1 MEVSPATERLV
12 TLEMAREKR
21 RFVCQECGYT
31 TPRSL
36 GRCPG
41 CQSWQSFA
49 EEIEQLTTSSKHRG
63 IGQASREPEPISQV
77 MASEVERHL
86 TGMSEF
92 DRVLGG
98 GIVPGSVVLIGGD
111 PGIGKST
118 LLLQASD
125 ALSRNYGDILYVSGE
140 ESVSQTKLR
149 ATRLG
154 VVSDTLYVLCE
165 NDLEQIEKHIQTLNP
180 KVVIVDSIQAVYL
193 SSIQSAPGSV
203 TQIRECAGR
212 LLICAKN
219 RNVPV
224 FLVGHVTKDGTL
236 AGPRILEHMVDT
248 VLYFEGEQHHI
259 YRVLRAIKNRFGST
273 NEIGIFEMQNRG
285 LVDVMNPSELFLSNS
300 EEEVAGSIVVS
311 SMEGT
316 RPLLME
322 VQALV
327 VPTNHGNPRN
337 TATGVDRHRI
347 ALLIAVLNKRVG
359 IDVGGADVFVNITG
373 GLRVAEPGIDLGVL
387 MAIASSYREIPID
400 RQTVM
405 IGEVGL
411 GGEIRPVTHVERRI
425 REAAK
430 LGFTRAIFPEYNR
443 KGLEIEEHIELIGVK
458 DVYDSLSALL

>member
-1 MEVSPATERLV
+1 
-12 TLEMAREKR
+12 MAREKR
-21 RFVCQECGYT
+21 RFVCQECGYI

-49 EEIEQLTTSSKHRG
+49 EEIEQLAASSKHRG

-77 MASEVERHL
+77 VASEVERHL

-154 VVSDTLYVLCE
+154 VTSDTLFVLCE

-180 KVVIVDSIQAVYL
+180 KVIIVDSIQAVYL

-285 LVDVMNPSELFLSNS
+285 LVDVMNPSELFLSNR
-300 EEEVAGSIVVS
+300 EEEVSGSIVVS

-458 DVYDSLSALL
+458 DVYGSLSALL

>member
-1 MEVSPATERLV
+1 
-12 TLEMAREKR
+12 MAREKR

-36 GRCPG
+36 GRCPE
-41 CQSWQSFA
+41 CKSWQSFA
-49 EEIEQLTTSSKHRG
+49 EEIEELATSSKHRG
-63 IGQASREPEPISQV
+63 IGQASREPEPISKIT
-77 MASEVERHL
+77 AGEVERHL
-86 TGMSEF
+86 TGMLEF

-165 NDLEQIEKHIQTLNP
+165 NNLEQIEKHIETLKP

-212 LLICAKN
+212 LLVCAKN

-285 LVDVMNPSELFLSNS
+285 LVDVMNPSELFLTNR
-300 EEEVAGSIVVS
+300 EEEVSGSVVVS
-311 SMEGT
+311 SIEGT

-327 VPTNHGNPRN
+327 VPTNYGNPRN

-387 MAIASSYREIPID
+387 IAIASSYREMPVD

-411 GGEIRPVTHVERRI
+411 GGEIRPVTHVERRV

-430 LGFTRAIFPEYNR
+430 LGFRRAIFPEYNR
-443 KGLEIEEHIELIGVK
+443 KGLEIEEDIELIGVK

>member
-1 MEVSPATERLV
+1 
-12 TLEMAREKR
+12 MAREKR
-21 RFVCQECGYT
+21 KFVCQECGYT
-31 TPRSL
+31 TPKTL

-41 CQSWQSFA
+41 CKSWQSFA
-49 EEIEQLTTSSKHRG
+49 EEVETLITPSRQRG

-77 MASEVERHL
+77 TASEVERHL
-86 TGMSEF
+86 TGMLEF

-125 ALSRNYGDILYVSGE
+125 ALSQNYGDVLYVSGE

-154 VVSDTLYVLCE
+154 VMSDTLYVLCE
-165 NDLEQIEKHIQTLNP
+165 NNLEQIEKHIESRKP
-180 KVVIVDSIQAVYL
+180 KVVIIDSIQAVYL

-203 TQIRECAGR
+203 TQVRECTGH

-219 RNVPV
+219 RNIPV
-224 FLVGHVTKDGTL
+224 FLVGHVTKEGAI

-248 VLYFEGEQHHI
+248 VLYFEGERHHI

-273 NEIGIFEMQNRG
+273 NEIGIFEMQNTG
-285 LVDVMNPSELFLSNS
+285 LVDVMNPSEIFLSNR
-300 EEEVAGSIVVS
+300 EEQVSGSVIVS

-327 VPTNHGNPRN
+327 VPTNYSNPRN
-337 TATGVDRHRI
+337 TAAGVDRHRI

-359 IDVGGADVFVNITG
+359 IDVGDADVFVNITG
-373 GLRVAEPGIDLGVL
+373 GLHVDEPGIDLGVL
-387 MAIASSYREIPID
+387 MAISSSHRDIPVD
-400 RQTVM
+400 RQTVI

-411 GGEIRPVTHVERRI
+411 GGEIRPVTHVDRRI

-430 LGFTRAIFPEYNR
+430 LGFKRAIFPEYNR
-443 KGLEIEEHIELIGVK
+443 KNLDIDVDIELVGVS
-458 DVYDSLSALL
+458 DVYDSLGALL

>member
-1 MEVSPATERLV
+1 
-12 TLEMAREKR
+12 MAREKR
-21 RFVCQECGYT
+21 KFVCQECGYT
-31 TPRSL
+31 TPKTL
-36 GRCPG
+36 GRCPS
-41 CQSWQSFA
+41 CKSWQSFA
-49 EEIEQLTTSSKHRG
+49 EEVETLITPSRQRG

-77 MASEVERHL
+77 TASEVERHL

-98 GIVPGSVVLIGGD
+98 GIVPGAVVLIGGD

-125 ALSRNYGDILYVSGE
+125 ALSRNYGDVLYVSGE

-154 VVSDTLYVLCE
+154 VKSDKLYVLCE
-165 NDLEQIEKHIQTLNP
+165 NNLEQIEKHIEAQKP
-180 KVVIVDSIQAVYL
+180 KVVVIDSIQAVYL
-193 SSIQSAPGSV
+193 TSIQSAPGSV
-203 TQIRECAGR
+203 TQIRECTGH

-219 RNVPV
+219 RNIPI
-224 FLVGHVTKDGTL
+224 FLVGHVTKEGAI
-236 AGPRILEHMVDT
+236 AGPRVLEHMVDT
-248 VLYFEGEQHHI
+248 VLYFEGEGHHI

-273 NEIGIFEMQNRG
+273 NEIGIFEMRNTG
-285 LVDVMNPSELFLSNS
+285 LADVMNPSEIFLSDR
-300 EEEVAGSIVVS
+300 EEQVSGSVVVS

-327 VPTNHGNPRN
+327 VPTNYGNPRN
-337 TATGVDRHRI
+337 TAAGVDRHRI

-359 IDVGGADVFVNITG
+359 IDVGDSDVFVNITG
-373 GLRVAEPGIDLGVL
+373 GLRIDEPGIDLGVL
-387 MAIASSYREIPID
+387 MAISSSHRDMPID

-411 GGEIRPVTHVERRI
+411 GGEIRPVTHVDRRI

-430 LGFTRAIFPEYNR
+430 LGFRRAIFPEYNR
-443 KGLEIEEHIELIGVK
+443 KGLNIDDDIELVGVK
-458 DVYDSLSALL
+458 DVYDSLAALLE

>member
-1 MEVSPATERLV
+1 
-12 TLEMAREKR
+12 MAREKR
-21 RFVCQECGYT
+21 KFVCQECGYT
-31 TPRSL
+31 TPKTL

-41 CQSWQSFA
+41 CKSWQSFA
-49 EEIEQLTTSSKHRG
+49 EEVEALITPERHRG
-63 IGQASREPEPISQV
+63 IGQVSREPEPISQV
-77 MASEVERHL
+77 KASDVERHL
-86 TGMSEF
+86 TGMLEF

-125 ALSRNYGDILYVSGE
+125 ALSRNYGEVLYVSGE

-154 VVSDTLYVLCE
+154 VRSDTLYVLCE
-165 NDLEQIEKHIQTLNP
+165 NNLEQIEKHIEARKP
-180 KVVIVDSIQAVYL
+180 KVVIIDSIQAVYL

-203 TQIRECAGR
+203 TQVRECTGH

-219 RNVPV
+219 RNIPI
-224 FLVGHVTKDGTL
+224 FLVGHVTKEGTI

-248 VLYFEGEQHHI
+248 VLYFEGERHHI
-259 YRVLRAIKNRFGST
+259 YRVLRSIKNRFGST
-273 NEIGIFEMQNRG
+273 NEIGIFEMQNTG
-285 LVDVMNPSELFLSNS
+285 LVDVMNPSEIFLNDR
-300 EEEVAGSIVVS
+300 EEQVSGSVIVS

-327 VPTNHGNPRN
+327 VPTNYSNPRN
-337 TATGVDRHRI
+337 TATGVDRQRI

-359 IDVGGADVFVNITG
+359 IDVGDADVFVNITG
-373 GLRVAEPGIDLGVL
+373 GLRVDEPGIDLGVL
-387 MAIASSYREIPID
+387 MAISSSHRDIPVD
-400 RQTVM
+400 RQTVI

-411 GGEIRPVTHVERRI
+411 GGEIRPVTHVDRRI
-425 REAAK
+425 QEAAK
-430 LGFTRAIFPEYNR
+430 LGFKRAIFPEYNR
-443 KGLEIEEHIELIGVK
+443 KGLDIDIDIELVGVS
-458 DVYDSLSALL
+458 DVYDSLGALL

>member
-1 MEVSPATERLV
+1 
-12 TLEMAREKR
+12 MAREKR
-21 RFVCQECGYT
+21 RFVCQECGYA
-31 TPRSL
+31 TPREL

-41 CQSWQSFA
+41 CKSWQSFA
-49 EEIEQLTTSSKHRG
+49 EEIEVPASSSMARRG
-63 IGQASREPEPISQV
+63 IGQTTSRPEPISQV
-77 MASEVERHL
+77 TASDVERHL
-86 TGMSEF
+86 TGMAEF

-125 ALSRNYGDILYVSGE
+125 ALSRNYGDVLYVSGE

-154 VVSDTLYVLCE
+154 VSSDTLYVLCE
-165 NDLEQIEKHIQTLNP
+165 NNLEQVEKHIETCRP
-180 KVVIVDSIQAVYL
+180 KVVIIDSIQTVYL
-193 SSIQSAPGSV
+193 PSIQSAPGSV
-203 TQIRECAGR
+203 TQIRECTGT
-212 LLICAKN
+212 LLATAKGKN
-219 RNVPV
+219 LPI
-224 FLVGHVTKDGTL
+224 FLVGHVTKEGAL
-236 AGPRILEHMVDT
+236 AGPRVLEHMVDT
-248 VLYFEGEQHHI
+248 VLYFEGERHHI
-259 YRVLRAIKNRFGST
+259 YRVLRANKNRFGST
-273 NEIGIFEMQNRG
+273 NEIGIFEMQSKG
-285 LVDVMNPSELFLSNS
+285 LVDVLNPSELFLSNR
-300 EEEVAGSIVVS
+300 EEEVSGSVVVS

-327 VPTNHGNPRN
+327 VPSNYSNPRN

-359 IDVGGADVFVNITG
+359 IDVGDSDVFVNITG
-373 GLRVAEPGIDLGVL
+373 GLRIDEPGIDLGVL
-387 MAIASSYREIPID
+387 LAITSNHRDIPID
-400 RQTVM
+400 KRTVV

-411 GGEIRPVTHVERRI
+411 GGEIRPVTHVERRL

-430 LGFTRAIFPEYNR
+430 LGFERAIFPEYNR
-443 KGLEIEEHIELIGVK
+443 KGLEIEEGIELVGVS

>member
-1 MEVSPATERLV
+1 
-12 TLEMAREKR
+12 MAREKR
-21 RFVCQECGYT
+21 KFVCQECGYT
-31 TPRSL
+31 TPKTL
-36 GRCPG
+36 GRCPS
-41 CQSWQSFA
+41 CKSWQSFA
-49 EEIEQLTTSSKHRG
+49 EEVETLITPSRQRG

-77 MASEVERHL
+77 TASEVERHL
-86 TGMSEF
+86 TGMLEF

-125 ALSRNYGDILYVSGE
+125 ALSRNYGDVLYVSGE

-154 VVSDTLYVLCE
+154 VMSDTLYVLCE
-165 NDLEQIEKHIQTLNP
+165 NNLEQIEKHIEARKP
-180 KVVIVDSIQAVYL
+180 KVVIIDSIQAVYL

-203 TQIRECAGR
+203 TQVRECTGH

-219 RNVPV
+219 RNIPV
-224 FLVGHVTKDGTL
+224 FLVGHVTKEGAI

-248 VLYFEGEQHHI
+248 VLYFEGERHHI

-273 NEIGIFEMQNRG
+273 NEIGIFEMQNTG
-285 LVDVMNPSELFLSNS
+285 LVDVMNPSEIFLSNR
-300 EEEVAGSIVVS
+300 EEQVSGAVIVS

-327 VPTNHGNPRN
+327 VPTNYSNPRN
-337 TATGVDRHRI
+337 TAAGVDRHRI

-359 IDVGGADVFVNITG
+359 IDVGDADVFVNITG
-373 GLRVAEPGIDLGVL
+373 GLHVDEPGIDLGVL
-387 MAIASSYREIPID
+387 MAISSSHRDIPVD
-400 RQTVM
+400 RQTVI

-411 GGEIRPVTHVERRI
+411 GGEIRPVTHVDRRI

-430 LGFTRAIFPEYNR
+430 LGFKRAIFPEYNR
-443 KGLEIEEHIELIGVK
+443 KNLDIDVDIELVGVS
-458 DVYDSLSALL
+458 DVYDSLGALL

>member
-1 MEVSPATERLV
+1 
-12 TLEMAREKR
+12 MAREKR
-21 RFVCQECGYT
+21 KFVCQECGYT
-31 TPRSL
+31 TPKTL
-36 GRCPG
+36 GRCPS
-41 CQSWQSFA
+41 CKSWQSFA
-49 EEIEQLTTSSKHRG
+49 EEVEDLITPSRHRG
-63 IGQASREPEPISQV
+63 IGQVSREPEPISEV
-77 MASEVERHL
+77 TASEVERHL
-86 TGMSEF
+86 TGMLEF

-125 ALSRNYGDILYVSGE
+125 ALSRNYGDVLYVSGE

-154 VVSDTLYVLCE
+154 VTSDTLYVLCE
-165 NDLEQIEKHIQTLNP
+165 NNLEQIEKHIEAQKP
-180 KVVIVDSIQAVYL
+180 KVVIIDSIQAVYL

-203 TQIRECAGR
+203 TQVRECTGH
-212 LLICAKN
+212 LLIYAKN
-219 RNVPV
+219 RNIPI
-224 FLVGHVTKDGTL
+224 FLVGHVTKEGAI

-248 VLYFEGEQHHI
+248 VLYFEGERHHI

-273 NEIGIFEMQNRG
+273 NEIGIFEMQNTG
-285 LVDVMNPSELFLSNS
+285 LVDVMNPSEIFLNHR
-300 EEEVAGSIVVS
+300 EEQVSGSVIVS

-327 VPTNHGNPRN
+327 VPTNYSNPRN
-337 TATGVDRHRI
+337 TATGVDRQRI

-359 IDVGGADVFVNITG
+359 INVGDADVFVNITG
-373 GLRVAEPGIDLGVL
+373 GLRVDEPGIDLGVL
-387 MAIASSYREIPID
+387 MAISSSHRDIPVD
-400 RQTVM
+400 QQTVI

-411 GGEIRPVTHVERRI
+411 GGEIRPVTHVDRRI

-430 LGFTRAIFPEYNR
+430 LGFKRAIFPEYNR
-443 KGLEIEEHIELIGVK
+443 KGLDIDVDIELVGVN
-458 DVYDSLSALL
+458 DVYDSLGALL

>member
-1 MEVSPATERLV
+1 
-12 TLEMAREKR
+12 MAREKR
-21 RFVCQECGYT
+21 KFVCQECGYT
-31 TPRSL
+31 TPKTL
-36 GRCPG
+36 GRCPN
-41 CQSWQSFA
+41 CKSWQSFA
-49 EEIEQLTTSSKHRG
+49 EEVETLITPSRHRG
-63 IGQASREPEPISQV
+63 IGQTSREPEPISEIKI
-77 MASEVERHL
+77 SEVERHL

-125 ALSRNYGDILYVSGE
+125 ALSRKYGDVLYVSGE

-165 NDLEQIEKHIQTLNP
+165 NNLEEIEKHIEAQKP
-180 KVVIVDSIQAVYL
+180 KVVIIDSIQSVYL

-203 TQIRECAGR
+203 TQIRECTGH

-219 RNVPV
+219 RNIPV
-224 FLVGHVTKDGTL
+224 FLVGHVTKEGMI
-236 AGPRILEHMVDT
+236 AGPRVLEHMVDT
-248 VLYFEGEQHHI
+248 VLYFEGERHHI
-259 YRVLRAIKNRFGST
+259 YRILRAIKNRFGST
-273 NEIGIFEMQNRG
+273 NEIGIFEMRSTG
-285 LVDVMNPSELFLSNS
+285 LIDVMNPSEIFLSNR
-300 EEEVAGSIVVS
+300 EEQVSGSVVVS

-327 VPTNHGNPRN
+327 VPTNYGNPRN
-337 TATGVDRHRI
+337 TTAGVDRQRI

-359 IDVGGADVFVNITG
+359 INVGDSDVFVNVTG
-373 GLRVAEPGIDLGVL
+373 GLRVDEPGIDLGVL
-387 MAIASSYREIPID
+387 MAICSSHRDMPID
-400 RQTVM
+400 RKTVM
-405 IGEVGL
+405 VGEVGL
-411 GGEIRPVTHVERRI
+411 GGEIRPVTHVDRRI

-430 LGFTRAIFPEYNR
+430 LGFTRVMFPEYNR
-443 KGLEIEEHIELIGVK
+443 KGLDIDVDIELVGVS
-458 DVYDSLSALL
+458 DVYDSLTALGE

>member
-1 MEVSPATERLV
+1 
-12 TLEMAREKR
+12 MAREKR
-21 RFVCQECGYT
+21 KFVCQECGYT
-31 TPRSL
+31 TPKTL
-36 GRCPG
+36 GRCPS
-41 CQSWQSFA
+41 CKSWQSFA
-49 EEIEQLTTSSKHRG
+49 EEVETLITPSRHRG

-77 MASEVERHL
+77 TASEVERHL

-98 GIVPGSVVLIGGD
+98 GIVPGAVVLIGGD

-125 ALSRNYGDILYVSGE
+125 ALSRNYGDVLYVSGE

-154 VVSDTLYVLCE
+154 VKSDTLYVLCE
-165 NDLEQIEKHIQTLNP
+165 NNLEQIEKHIEAQKP
-180 KVVIVDSIQAVYL
+180 KVVVIDSIQAVYL
-193 SSIQSAPGSV
+193 TSIQSAPGSV
-203 TQIRECAGR
+203 TQIRECTGH

-219 RNVPV
+219 RNIPI
-224 FLVGHVTKDGTL
+224 FLVGHVTKEGAI
-236 AGPRILEHMVDT
+236 AGPRVLEHMVDT
-248 VLYFEGEQHHI
+248 VLYFEGEGHHI

-273 NEIGIFEMQNRG
+273 NEIGIFEMRNTG
-285 LVDVMNPSELFLSNS
+285 LADVMNPSEIFLSDR
-300 EEEVAGSIVVS
+300 EEQVSGSVVVS

-327 VPTNHGNPRN
+327 VPTNYGNPRN
-337 TATGVDRHRI
+337 TAAGVDRHRI

-359 IDVGGADVFVNITG
+359 IDVGDSDVFVNITG
-373 GLRVAEPGIDLGVL
+373 GLRIDEPGIDLGVL
-387 MAIASSYREIPID
+387 MAISSSHRDMPID

-411 GGEIRPVTHVERRI
+411 GGEIRPVTHVDRRI

-430 LGFTRAIFPEYNR
+430 LGFKRAIFPEYNR
-443 KGLEIEEHIELIGVK
+443 KGLNIDEDIELVGVK
-458 DVYDSLSALL
+458 DVYDSLAALLE

>member
-1 MEVSPATERLV
+1 
-12 TLEMAREKR
+12 MAREKR

-36 GRCPG
+36 GRCPT

-49 EEIEQLTTSSKHRG
+49 EEIEELTTSSKHHG

-77 MASEVERHL
+77 TASEVERHL
-86 TGMSEF
+86 TGMVEF

-125 ALSRNYGDILYVSGE
+125 ALSQNYGDILYVSGE

-165 NDLEQIEKHIQTLNP
+165 NNLEQIEKHIETLKP
-180 KVVIVDSIQAVYL
+180 KAVIVDSIQAVYL

-219 RNVPV
+219 RNIPV

-259 YRVLRAIKNRFGST
+259 YRILRAIKNRFGST

-285 LVDVMNPSELFLSNS
+285 LVDVMNPSELFLSNR
-300 EEEVAGSIVVS
+300 EEEVSGSIVVS

-373 GLRVAEPGIDLGVL
+373 GLRIAEPGIDLGVL
-387 MAIASSYREIPID
+387 MAIASSYREIPIN

-443 KGLEIEEHIELIGVK
+443 KGLEIEEKIELVGVK

>member
-1 MEVSPATERLV
+1 
-12 TLEMAREKR
+12 MAREKR
-21 RFVCQECGYT
+21 KFVCQECGYT
-31 TPRSL
+31 TPKTL
-36 GRCPG
+36 GRCPS
-41 CQSWQSFA
+41 CKSWQSFA
-49 EEIEQLTTSSKHRG
+49 EEVETLITPSRHRG

-77 MASEVERHL
+77 TASEVERHL

-98 GIVPGSVVLIGGD
+98 GIVPGAVVLIGGD

-125 ALSRNYGDILYVSGE
+125 ALSRNYGDVLYVSGE

-154 VVSDTLYVLCE
+154 VKSDKLYVLCE
-165 NDLEQIEKHIQTLNP
+165 NSLEQIEKHIEARKP
-180 KVVIVDSIQAVYL
+180 KVVVIDSIQAVYL
-193 SSIQSAPGSV
+193 TSIQSAPGSV
-203 TQIRECAGR
+203 TQIRECTGH

-219 RNVPV
+219 RNIPI
-224 FLVGHVTKDGTL
+224 FLVGHVTKEGVI
-236 AGPRILEHMVDT
+236 AGPRVLEHMVDT
-248 VLYFEGEQHHI
+248 VLYFEGEGHHI

-273 NEIGIFEMQNRG
+273 NEIGIFEMRNTG
-285 LVDVMNPSELFLSNS
+285 LADVMNPSEIFLSDR
-300 EEEVAGSIVVS
+300 EEQVSGSVVVS

-327 VPTNHGNPRN
+327 VPTNYGNPRN
-337 TATGVDRHRI
+337 TAAGVDRHRI

-359 IDVGGADVFVNITG
+359 IDVGDSDVFVNITG
-373 GLRVAEPGIDLGVL
+373 GLRIDEPGIDLGVL
-387 MAIASSYREIPID
+387 MAISSSHRDMPID

-411 GGEIRPVTHVERRI
+411 GGEIRPVTHVDRRI

-430 LGFTRAIFPEYNR
+430 LGFRRAIFPEYNR
-443 KGLEIEEHIELIGVK
+443 KGLNIDDGIELVGVK
-458 DVYDSLSALL
+458 DVYDSLAALLS